1 MNSSKDSSS
10 QKIKSLRSL
19 LGVLSK
25 ERKSRRKIIFTN
37 GCFDILH
44 VGHVRYLRA
53 AKRLGDRLV
62 LGLNTDD
69 SVKKLKGP
77 GRPVNSERDRAE
89 VLAALEAVDYVV
101 LFSDPTPLRL
111 IRAVRPDFLVKGGD
125 WKKKDLV
132 GSDFV
137 ESDGGEVK
145 LPSVAEGVSATR
157 TLKKIKKSG

>member
-125 WKKKDLV
+125 WKKKDIV

-137 ESDGGEVK
+137 ESYGGKVK
-145 LPSVAEGVSATR
+145 PLPFVEGFSTTR